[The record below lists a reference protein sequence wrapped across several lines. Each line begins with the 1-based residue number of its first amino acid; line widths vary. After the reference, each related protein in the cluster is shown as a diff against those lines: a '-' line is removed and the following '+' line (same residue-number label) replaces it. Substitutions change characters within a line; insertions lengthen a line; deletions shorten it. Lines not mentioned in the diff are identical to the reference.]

1 MSPLYATGSGEYF
14 YTLPRWTVRV
24 NDLSTILK
32 IKNAETGSTLDMEL
46 EPENTVNEIIESAAS
61 FWHKDPGAYVLRRG
75 KKVLGGGATV
85 KDASLITGDVL
96 ELIPDP
102 EGG

>member
-1 MSPLYATGSGEYF
+1 MIC
-14 YTLPRWTVRV
+14 
-24 NDLSTILK
+24 LSIVLK
-32 IKNAETGSTLDMEL
+32 IKNAETGSTIDMEL
-46 EPENTVNEIIESAAS
+46 ESENTVNEIIESAAS

-75 KKVLGGGATV
+75 KKVLGGGISV
-85 KDASLITGDVL
+85 KDAPLVSGDVL

>member
-1 MSPLYATGSGEYF
+1 MG
-14 YTLPRWTVRV
+14 
-24 NDLSTILK
+24 DILSIVVK
-32 IKNAETGSTLDMEL
+32 VKNAETGSTLDMEL
-46 EPENTVNEIIESAAS
+46 EPENTINEIIESATS

-75 KKVLGGGATV
+75 KKVLGGNLSV
-85 KDASLITGDVL
+85 QEISLITGDVL

>member
-1 MSPLYATGSGEYF
+1 MIALT
-14 YTLPRWTVRV
+14 TV
-24 NDLSTILK
+24 LK
-32 IKNAETGSTLDMEL
+32 VKNAETGSTVDMEL
-46 EPENTVNEIIESAAS
+46 EAENTINEIIESAAS

-75 KKVLGGGATV
+75 KKVLGGSLTI
-85 KDASLITGDVL
+85 KDANLVSGDVL

>member
-1 MSPLYATGSGEYF
+1 MG
-14 YTLPRWTVRV
+14 
-24 NDLSTILK
+24 DILSIVVK
-32 IKNAETGSTLDMEL
+32 VKNAETGSTLDMEL
-46 EPENTVNEIIESAAS
+46 EPENTINEIIESAAS

-75 KKVLGGGATV
+75 KKVLGGNLSV
-85 KDASLITGDVL
+85 QEISLMTGDVL